1 MKRFLSL
8 LAIVLMSCTM
18 VFAKSEKKVV
28 VFDVDLHCQGCVDKV
43 MKNIAYEKGVKDI
56 QCSLKDKTVTVTF
69 DPAKTDVQK
78 LQDAFAKIKKPATVI
93 PATDSESGA
102 TPQK

>member
-1 MKRFLSL
+1 MMTLMMSA
-8 LAIVLMSCTM
+8 AI
-18 VFAKSEKKVV
+18 FAKAERQVV
-28 VFDVDLHCQGCVDKV
+28 NFSVDLHCQGCVDKV
-43 MKNIAYEKGVKDI
+43 MHNIAYEKGVKDI

-93 PATDSESGA
+93 PATDSQSGA